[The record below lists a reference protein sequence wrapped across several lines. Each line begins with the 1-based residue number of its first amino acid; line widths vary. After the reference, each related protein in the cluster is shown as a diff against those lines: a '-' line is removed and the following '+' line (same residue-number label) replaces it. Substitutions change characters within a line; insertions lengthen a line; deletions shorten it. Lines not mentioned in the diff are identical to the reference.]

1 MTTEANAAAIVF
13 LEEALAAQGMDVS
26 LITASP
32 EIPYDV
38 LMVGIEA
45 VEDEAGAWGLEL
57 SFLPS
62 LEEEL
67 GDTAL
72 LQCFASL
79 RVEVAD
85 GAEAELMRVIALV
98 NAKLPLVGFGYLAPQ
113 KLAFFRHVLMLSRAN
128 QIVTSQLVTESVYM
142 IGYLLNTFAG
152 TITSVAGGQETVD
165 AAIAK
170 SPYGALYT

>member
-1 MTTEANAAAIVF
+1 MTTEANAAAIIF
-13 LEEALAAQGMDVS
+13 LEEELAAQGMDVS
-26 LITASP
+26 LIPASP

-45 VEDEAGAWGLEL
+45 VDDEAGAWGLEL

-85 GAEAELMRVIALV
+85 SAEAELMRVIALI
-98 NAKLPLVGFGYLAPQ
+98 NAKLPLVGSAQ
-113 KLAFFRHVLMLSRAN
+113 R
-128 QIVTSQLVTESVYM
+128 
-142 IGYLLNTFAG
+142 
-152 TITSVAGGQETVD
+152 VARTG
-165 AAIAK
+165 
-170 SPYGALYT
+170 